1 MKDEMGGKIVTKS
14 GARKHKTNGCKVQK
28 DDYEL
33 EESEFIKAKGVKKL
47 SI

>member
-1 MKDEMGGKIVTKS
+1 MKDEMAGKIVTKF
-14 GARKHKTNGCKVQK
+14 GARKHKTNGYKVQK
-28 DDYEL
+28 GDYEL